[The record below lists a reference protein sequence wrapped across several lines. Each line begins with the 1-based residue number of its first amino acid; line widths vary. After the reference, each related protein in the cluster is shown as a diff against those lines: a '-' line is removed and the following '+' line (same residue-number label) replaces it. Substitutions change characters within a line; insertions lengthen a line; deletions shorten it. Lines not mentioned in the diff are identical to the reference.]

1 MYKFTRR
8 LEGFWVGLAYL
19 KWIFV
24 SSITL
29 SFHLVFLLF
38 LPIRVHFPPPHVSHT
53 FLDIIIPKCHTLFVA
68 IISKSFFI
76 GIVVGFARIKELL
89 YIEIF
94 GYFVKLLAL

>member
-1 MYKFTRR
+1 MGR
-8 LEGFWVGLAYL
+8 LG
-19 KWIFV
+19 IFKMDLCIQYHIV
-24 SSITL
+24 FPL
-29 SFHLVFLLF
+29 SFPFIS
-38 LPIRVHFPPPHVSHT
+38 PNKSSFPPHTHVSHT